1 MRYQVTTALT
11 PREALERAVVHF
23 GPGGLGLA
31 VTSQTP
37 LGVIFQGGGGYVAVM
52 VQTETE
58 TTLELETREWDYAV
72 RQFMAQLNQRR
83 HWWQRWFSR
92 KRPPKPPAPPTFTIL
107 NNGHSANRPQ

>member
-11 PREALERAVVHF
+11 PREALAHAMTHF

-37 LGVIFQGGGGYVAVM
+37 LGLVFQGGGGYVAVT
-52 VQTETE
+52 VQAGAE

-72 RQFMAQLNQRR
+72 RQFMGQVSRRRRWWHQLLR
-83 HWWQRWFSR
+83 R
-92 KRPPKPPAPPTFTIL
+92 KRRAPPEPPTFTIL
-107 NNGHSANRPQ
+107 NNGTPPVRK

>member
-11 PREALERAVVHF
+11 PHEALEHAMAHF

-37 LGVIFQGGGGYVAVM
+37 LGLVFQGGGGYVAVM
-52 VQTETE
+52 VQADAE

-72 RQFMAQLNQRR
+72 RQFMGQVSRR
-83 HWWQRWFSR
+83 RRWWSYFLRR
-92 KRPPKPPAPPTFTIL
+92 KRRPPPAPPTFTIL
-107 NNGHSANRPQ
+107 NNGKKPFPR